1 MTPPSRAEAS
11 LDAPPAGRLQRL
23 LRKAWWLHS
32 AWALGFGVTVMLFA
46 RAGLAH
52 ADKVLMALC
61 GSWLLMF
68 VALRFVVGP
77 ANRKTDESVARRGFR
92 VATNYVIKQFY
103 QQMFFFLVPLY
114 ASSATWSLASFN
126 WWPAP
131 VLFVCAVLSTLDLVF
146 DNFIMER
153 RFLASVMY
161 GLAMFGVLN
170 VSLPLVTGMSHYQG
184 LLLAAAATP
193 VAVALLSFSVTTV
206 LSPQGTVATVLAT
219 AGLLAAV
226 WFGRALVP
234 PAPLVMRESTV
245 GHGAP
250 GAFECLPASK
260 HVILDSQLTQ
270 LRCGSLLV
278 EPGGV
283 KEKVVHVWRH
293 AGREVA
299 RVHPDELACDG
310 DDVVYRST
318 LDPALLATAPRGA
331 WQCVTETE
339 GGQLVGIRRFR
350 VVGADGSAENA
361 LPPAIEPPP
370 ATEAPPPIEPPLP
383 ADAAP

>member
-126 WWPAP
+126 W
-131 VLFVCAVLSTLDLVF
+131 
-146 DNFIMER
+146 
-153 RFLASVMY
+153 
-161 GLAMFGVLN
+161 
-170 VSLPLVTGMSHYQG
+170 
-184 LLLAAAATP
+184 
-193 VAVALLSFSVTTV
+193 
-206 LSPQGTVATVLAT
+206 
-219 AGLLAAV
+219 
-226 WFGRALVP
+226 
-234 PAPLVMRESTV
+234 
-245 GHGAP
+245 
-250 GAFECLPASK
+250 
-260 HVILDSQLTQ
+260 
-270 LRCGSLLV
+270 
-278 EPGGV
+278 
-283 KEKVVHVWRH
+283 
-293 AGREVA
+293 
-299 RVHPDELACDG
+299 
-310 DDVVYRST
+310 
-318 LDPALLATAPRGA
+318 
-331 WQCVTETE
+331 
-339 GGQLVGIRRFR
+339 
-350 VVGADGSAENA
+350 
-361 LPPAIEPPP
+361 
-370 ATEAPPPIEPPLP
+370 
-383 ADAAP
+383 

>member
-1 MTPPSRAEAS
+1 MTPPSRADERRSRDADS
-11 LDAPPAGRLQRL
+11 AGVGAAPPPGRLQRL
-23 LRKAWWLHS
+23 LAKAWWLHS
-32 AWALGFGVTVMLFA
+32 AWALGFGVAVMLFA

-77 ANRKTDESVARRGFR
+77 ANRRDDESLARRGFR
-92 VATNYVIKQFY
+92 VATNYIIKQFY

-126 WWPAP
+126 WWLAP

-206 LSPQGTVATVLAT
+206 LSPQGTIATVLAT

-226 WFGRALVP
+226 WFGRTLVP

-260 HVILDSQLTQ
+260 HVIPDSQLAE

-293 AGREVA
+293 GGREVA
-299 RVHPDELACDG
+299 RVQPDELACDG
-310 DDVVYRST
+310 EDVVYRST
-318 LDPALLATAPRGA
+318 LDPALLAGDPRGA
-331 WQCVTETE
+331 WQCVTETA
-339 GGQLVGIRRFR
+339 GGQLVGLRRFR
-350 VVGADGSAENA
+350 VIGPDRVVE
-361 LPPAIEPPP
+361 PAP
-370 ATEAPPPIEPPLP
+370 EAPAEPTAPV
-383 ADAAP
+383 DAAP